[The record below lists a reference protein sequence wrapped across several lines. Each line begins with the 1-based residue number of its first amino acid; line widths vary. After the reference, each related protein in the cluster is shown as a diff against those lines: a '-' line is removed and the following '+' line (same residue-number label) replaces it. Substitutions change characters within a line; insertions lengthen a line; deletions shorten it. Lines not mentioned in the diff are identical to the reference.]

1 MKKINIKTTDM
12 TEEEKVIKKA
22 KRVGFIKKV
31 VLVVIGFIVG
41 LFVGKATKKDKDIDI
56 TIEEN
61 EAE

>member
-1 MKKINIKTTDM
+1 MKKINIKTTEM

-31 VLVVIGFIVG
+31 VLVVVGFIVG

>member
-1 MKKINIKTTDM
+1 MKKVNVKTTDM
-12 TEEEKVIKKA
+12 TEEEKIIKKA

-31 VLVVIGFIVG
+31 VLVVVGFIVG
-41 LFVGKATKKDKDIDI
+41 LFVGKATKKDKNIDI

>member
-1 MKKINIKTTDM
+1 MKKTNVKITDM

-22 KRVGFIKKV
+22 KRVGRIKKV
-31 VLVVIGFIVG
+31 VLVVASFIVG
-41 LFVGKATKKDKDIDI
+41 LFVGKATKKDKNIDI

>member
-61 EAE
+61 EAK